1 MGEPSQTPAGWY
13 PDPANPGVKIYWDG
27 ATWVRPN
34 YTAVDTAD
42 KPKPNPAVAVAVCVL
57 AAIGLLMSLQSVSL
71 LTGSTMLW
79 IGVVVIAGAVA
90 LAFILPTAVVVRV
103 IAVIALLLALGNVL
117 YMEYQL
123 DQKRNE
129 ISRMFN
135 P

>member
-1 MGEPSQTPAGWY
+1 
-13 PDPANPGVKIYWDG
+13 
-27 ATWVRPN
+27 
-34 YTAVDTAD
+34 
-42 KPKPNPAVAVAVCVL
+42 
-57 AAIGLLMSLQSVSL
+57 MSLQSVSL